1 MDTTSAVLLA
11 TGTFLAGLFLGRRP
25 NLDPA
30 QPPAPIDPKAL
41 ELARK
46 VLARE
51 GKIGAIK
58 AYREATGAGLRDAK
72 HAVDSLDQQ

>member
-1 MDTTSAVLLA
+1 MDTTSALTLA
-11 TGTFLAGLFLGRRP
+11 MGAFAAGLFVGRSRAP
-25 NLDPA
+25 VPT

-51 GKIGAIK
+51 GQLGAIK

-72 HAVDSLDQQ
+72 HAVDTLRQP